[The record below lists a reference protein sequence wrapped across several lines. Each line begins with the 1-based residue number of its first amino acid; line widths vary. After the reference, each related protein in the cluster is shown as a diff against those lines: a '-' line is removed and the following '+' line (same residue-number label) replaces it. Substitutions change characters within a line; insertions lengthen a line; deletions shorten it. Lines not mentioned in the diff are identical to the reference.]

1 MNVMSEAKGEWS
13 ARLVSILT
21 PLIMS
26 GVHSIFKEACTLCEE
41 NDEHSKYLMTFQNFL
56 ARIPKWNSTIIQE
69 ETDRIINDSQC
80 GYLEDMLT
88 CVHITKLKMLT
99 SMRVSDNQK
108 KIDIDIPKLSE
119 FVHRVYCKFARKLY
133 SNIYL
138 FEKNVPPLQY
148 QKNMRECELLIR
160 ESILEVIRDNMPVE
174 QILRA
179 YMDKTITE
187 EVVEEIVEKTT
198 EEIEQEKAKRE
209 AEEKEEENKV
219 ENSEPT
225 TIVVEK
231 PKDNKSKDNKSEDN
245 KSKDNKSKDNK
256 SEDNKS
262 EDNNNKPEEKATK
275 VEDEPVLP
283 DLNLD
288 DVVGEKMEEPTVKTP
303 LTFNDNDSV
312 LDMGTNEE
320 KLVNA
325 PKTPERLDQIA
336 TERNEQRK
344 LEEAEEDDDDD
355 YEDERLVI
363 KDNET
368 IKLEPDVLGI
378 ESLKPINSSELLLGE
393 VELL

>member
-1 MNVMSEAKGEWS
+1 MDDFNMNVMSEAKGEWS

-26 GVHSIFKEACTLCEE
+26 GIHSIFKEACTLCEE
-41 NDEHSKYLMTFQNFL
+41 NDEYSKYLMTFQNFL

-231 PKDNKSKDNKSEDN
+231 PK
-245 KSKDNKSKDNK
+245 
-256 SEDNKS
+256 EDNKS
-262 EDNNNKPEEKATK
+262 EDNNNKPGEKATV
-275 VEDEPVLP
+275 VEDEEVLP

-288 DVVGEKMEEPTVKTP
+288 DVVGEKMEESVVKTP

-336 TERNEQRK
+336 TERHEQRK
-344 LEEAEEDDDDD
+344 LEEAEEEDEDDDF
-355 YEDERLVI
+355 EDERLVI

>member
-26 GVHSIFKEACTLCEE
+26 GIHSIFKEACTLCEE
-41 NDEHSKYLMTFQNFL
+41 NDEYSKYLMTFQNFL
-56 ARIPKWNSTIIQE
+56 ARIPKWNNTIIQE
-69 ETDRIINDSQC
+69 ETERIVNDSQC
-80 GYLEDMLT
+80 SYLEDMLT

-119 FVHRVYCKFARKLY
+119 YIHKVYCKLARKLY

-138 FEKNVPPLQY
+138 FEKNVAPLQY

-160 ESILEVIRDNMPVE
+160 ESVLEVIRDNMPVE

-198 EEIEQEKAKRE
+198 EEIEEEKAKRE
-209 AEEKEEENKV
+209 AEEKEEANKV

-231 PKDNKSKDNKSEDN
+231 ANANANAEAKANANTEANAKSEADA
-245 KSKDNKSKDNK
+245 
-256 SEDNKS
+256 E
-262 EDNNNKPEEKATK
+262 TK
-275 VEDEPVLP
+275 IIKEDEEVLS
-283 DLNLD
+283 DLDLD
-288 DVVGEKMEEPTVKTP
+288 DVVGEKMDDSPERAP
-303 LTFNDNDSV
+303 LKFNDNDSV

-336 TERNEQRK
+336 AERNEQRK

>member
-26 GVHSIFKEACTLCEE
+26 GIHSIFKEACTLCEE

-209 AEEKEEENKV
+209 AEEKEKEKENKV

-231 PKDNKSKDNKSEDN
+231 PK
-245 KSKDNKSKDNK
+245 
-256 SEDNKS
+256 EDNKS
-262 EDNNNKPEEKATK
+262 EDNNNKPEEKATV
-275 VEDEPVLP
+275 VEDEEVLP

-288 DVVGEKMEEPTVKTP
+288 DVVGEKMEESAVKTP

-344 LEEAEEDDDDD
+344 LEEAEDEDEDDDD

>member
-26 GVHSIFKEACTLCEE
+26 GIHSIFKEACTLCEE

-231 PKDNKSKDNKSEDN
+231 PK
-245 KSKDNKSKDNK
+245 
-256 SEDNKS
+256 EDNKS
-262 EDNNNKPEEKATK
+262 EDNNNKPEEKATV
-275 VEDEPVLP
+275 VEDEEVLP

-288 DVVGEKMEEPTVKTP
+288 DVVGEKMEESAVKTP

-344 LEEAEEDDDDD
+344 LEEAEDEDEDDDD

>member
-26 GVHSIFKEACTLCEE
+26 GIHSIFKEACTLCEE

-209 AEEKEEENKV
+209 AEEKEENKV

-231 PKDNKSKDNKSEDN
+231 PK
-245 KSKDNKSKDNK
+245 
-256 SEDNKS
+256 EDNKS
-262 EDNNNKPEEKATK
+262 EDNNNKPEEKATV
-275 VEDEPVLP
+275 VEDEEVLP

-288 DVVGEKMEEPTVKTP
+288 DVVGEKMEESAVKTP

-344 LEEAEEDDDDD
+344 LEEAEDEDEDDDD

>member
-26 GVHSIFKEACTLCEE
+26 GVHSIFKEATTLCEE
-41 NDEHSKYLMTFQNFL
+41 NDEYSKYLMTFQNFL
-56 ARIPKWNSTIIQE
+56 ARIPKWNNTIIQE
-69 ETDRIINDSQC
+69 ETDRIISDSQC

-179 YMDKTITE
+179 YLDKTITE

-198 EEIEQEKAKRE
+198 DEIEEEQAKRE

-231 PKDNKSKDNKSEDN
+231 PKEANKTE
-245 KSKDNKSKDNK
+245 
-256 SEDNKS
+256 
-262 EDNNNKPEEKATK
+262 EEKASQI
-275 VEDEPVLP
+275 EDEEVLP

-288 DVVGEKMEEPTVKTP
+288 DVVGEKMEESTVKTP

-344 LEEAEEDDDDD
+344 LEEAEEDDEDDD
-355 YEDERLVI
+355 FEDERLVI

-393 VELL
+393 VELLKVAVN

>member
-1 MNVMSEAKGEWS
+1 M
-13 ARLVSILT
+13 VSSPSKYSY

-26 GVHSIFKEACTLCEE
+26 GIHSIFKEACTLCEE
-41 NDEHSKYLMTFQNFL
+41 NDEYSKYLMTFQNFL
-56 ARIPKWNSTIIQE
+56 ARIPKWNNTIIQE
-69 ETDRIINDSQC
+69 ETERIVNDSQC
-80 GYLEDMLT
+80 SYLEDMLT

-119 FVHRVYCKFARKLY
+119 YIHKVYCKLARKLY

-138 FEKNVPPLQY
+138 IEKNVAPLQY

-160 ESILEVIRDNMPVE
+160 ESVLEVIRDNMPVE

-198 EEIEQEKAKRE
+198 EEIEEEKAKRE
-209 AEEKEEENKV
+209 AEEKEEANKV

-231 PKDNKSKDNKSEDN
+231 ANAKPEANAKSEAN
-245 KSKDNKSKDNK
+245 ANANA
-256 SEDNKS
+256 E
-262 EDNNNKPEEKATK
+262 TK
-275 VEDEPVLP
+275 IIKEDEEVLS
-283 DLNLD
+283 DLDLD
-288 DVVGEKMEEPTVKTP
+288 DVVGEKMDDSPERAP
-303 LTFNDNDSV
+303 LKFNDNDSV

-336 TERNEQRK
+336 
-344 LEEAEEDDDDD
+344 AEKEK
-355 YEDERLVI
+355 E
-363 KDNET
+363 N
-368 IKLEPDVLGI
+368 
-378 ESLKPINSSELLLGE
+378 
-393 VELL
+393 

>member
-1 MNVMSEAKGEWS
+1 MDDFNMNVMSEAKGEWS

-26 GVHSIFKEACTLCEE
+26 GIHSIFKEACTLCEE

-209 AEEKEEENKV
+209 AEEKEKEKENKV

-231 PKDNKSKDNKSEDN
+231 PK
-245 KSKDNKSKDNK
+245 
-256 SEDNKS
+256 EDNKS
-262 EDNNNKPEEKATK
+262 EDNNNKPEEKATV
-275 VEDEPVLP
+275 VEDEEVLP

-288 DVVGEKMEEPTVKTP
+288 DVVGEKMEESAVKTP

-344 LEEAEEDDDDD
+344 LEEAEDEDEDDDD

>member
-209 AEEKEEENKV
+209 AEEKEENKV

-231 PKDNKSKDNKSEDN
+231 PK
-245 KSKDNKSKDNK
+245 
-256 SEDNKS
+256 EDNKS
-262 EDNNNKPEEKATK
+262 EDNNNKPEEKATV
-275 VEDEPVLP
+275 VEDEEVLP

-288 DVVGEKMEEPTVKTP
+288 DVVGEKMEESAVKTP

-325 PKTPERLDQIA
+325 PKTPERLDKIA

-344 LEEAEEDDDDD
+344 LEEAEEEDEDDDF
-355 YEDERLVI
+355 EDERLVI

>member
-26 GVHSIFKEACTLCEE
+26 GVHSIFKEAITLCEE
-41 NDEHSKYLMTFQNFL
+41 NDEYSKYLMTFQNFL
-56 ARIPKWNSTIIQE
+56 ARIPKWNNTIIQE
-69 ETDRIINDSQC
+69 ETDRIISDSQC

-88 CVHITKLKMLT
+88 CVHITKLKILT

-160 ESILEVIRDNMPVE
+160 ESILEVVRDNMPVE

-179 YMDKTITE
+179 YLDKTITE

-198 EEIEQEKAKRE
+198 DEIEEEQAKRE

-231 PKDNKSKDNKSEDN
+231 PKEANKTE
-245 KSKDNKSKDNK
+245 
-256 SEDNKS
+256 
-262 EDNNNKPEEKATK
+262 EEKASQI
-275 VEDEPVLP
+275 EDEEVLS
-283 DLNLD
+283 DLDLD
-288 DVVGEKMEEPTVKTP
+288 DVVSEKMDYSPERALLK
-303 LTFNDNDSV
+303 FNDNDSV

-344 LEEAEEDDDDD
+344 LEEAEEDDEDDD
-355 YEDERLVI
+355 FENERLVI